1 MKRSDDI
8 EQNYLCKTTKN
19 SSGKNQ
25 AGTGGIFMQDTRSS
39 PPILSLSRI
48 SRVFSQSV
56 SEVFADSLG
65 LEVVLK
71 EVFVDEA
78 PAESLE
84 VTVIIGLTGDI
95 EGNVF
100 YTFSPGAARVML
112 EYSGLGYSGEVVDD
126 GLKSSLLCEIS
137 NMISG
142 LATVGFEKYKKGCRL
157 TPPAIIQGSAVRM
170 STLNSGRI
178 VVLFEVKSHPFVLH
192 IAIKG

>member
-1 MKRSDDI
+1 
-8 EQNYLCKTTKN
+8 
-19 SSGKNQ
+19 
-25 AGTGGIFMQDTRSS
+25 
-39 PPILSLSRI
+39 
-48 SRVFSQSV
+48 
-56 SEVFADSLG
+56 
-65 LEVVLK
+65 
-71 EVFVDEA
+71 
-78 PAESLE
+78 
-84 VTVIIGLTGDI
+84 
-95 EGNVF
+95 
-100 YTFSPGAARVML
+100 ML